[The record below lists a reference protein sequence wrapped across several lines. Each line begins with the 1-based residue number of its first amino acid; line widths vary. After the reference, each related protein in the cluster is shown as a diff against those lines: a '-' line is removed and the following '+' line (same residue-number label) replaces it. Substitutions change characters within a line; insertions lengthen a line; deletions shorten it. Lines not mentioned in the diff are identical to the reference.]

1 MRIEYVPQ
9 PGDTDPDR
17 PGAITINGRLVYRTK
32 KFADITVEDLREA
45 HLEQVLGGHTLLAT
59 DRDVSDFFPE

>member
-1 MRIEYVPQ
+1 MRIERIPQ

-32 KFADITVEDLREA
+32 KFDDITLQDLRDA
-45 HLEQVLGGHTLLAT
+45 HLDQVLGAEYLLAT